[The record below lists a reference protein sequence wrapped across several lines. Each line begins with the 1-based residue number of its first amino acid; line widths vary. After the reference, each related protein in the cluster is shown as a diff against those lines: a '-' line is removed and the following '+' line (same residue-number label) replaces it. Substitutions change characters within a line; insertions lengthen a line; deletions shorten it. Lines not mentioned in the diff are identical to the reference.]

1 MQHLFN
7 DLVRNGGDISTSQSA
22 VRYMDGVADGS
33 SNDLGVNVGIVQ
45 EHVMNGFDQFNA
57 GLANV
62 VQTAQERAD
71 VSSACAGSQQRL
83 VGGEHQRA
91 VGGNAL
97 GGQRLDGLQALSG
110 HGDLDDHVLGVQG
123 IDGFA
128 LSNHGFSVHGG
139 GLYFAGNGAVHDGG
153 DLCQGLG
160 IIAAFLGNQ
169 TGVGGN
175 TGNNAHVIGFTDLIY
190 IRSINKKFHDFASF
204 YVAFYLSFALYHN
217 IL

>member
-33 SNDLGVNVGIVQ
+33 GNDLGVNVGVVQ

-97 GGQRLDGLQALSG
+97 GGQCLA
-110 HGDLDDHVLGVQG
+110 
-123 IDGFA
+123 
-128 LSNHGFSVHGG
+128 
-139 GLYFAGNGAVHDGG
+139 
-153 DLCQGLG
+153 
-160 IIAAFLGNQ
+160 
-169 TGVGGN
+169 
-175 TGNNAHVIGFTDLIY
+175 
-190 IRSINKKFHDFASF
+190 
-204 YVAFYLSFALYHN
+204 
-217 IL
+217 